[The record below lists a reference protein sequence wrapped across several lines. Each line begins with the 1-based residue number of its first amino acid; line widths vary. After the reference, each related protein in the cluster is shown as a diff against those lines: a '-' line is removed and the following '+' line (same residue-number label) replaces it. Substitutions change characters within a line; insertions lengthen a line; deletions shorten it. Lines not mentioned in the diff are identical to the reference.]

1 MRGENRAF
9 YMAVDGGRGSH
20 IERGTPPAASLVN
33 LHSDSKLI
41 RRLNVFEITQLSPLA
56 SAALISLARP
66 LVQIEQGWPSHA
78 GENSIH
84 AAEQTAINRY
94 NSAR

>member
-1 MRGENRAF
+1 
-9 YMAVDGGRGSH
+9 
-20 IERGTPPAASLVN
+20 
-33 LHSDSKLI
+33 
-41 RRLNVFEITQLSPLA
+41 LA